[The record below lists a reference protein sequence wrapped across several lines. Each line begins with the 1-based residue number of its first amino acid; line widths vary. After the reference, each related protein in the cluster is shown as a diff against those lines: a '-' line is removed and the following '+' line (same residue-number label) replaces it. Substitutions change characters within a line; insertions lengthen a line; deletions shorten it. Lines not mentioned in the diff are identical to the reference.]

1 MPKNDEPK
9 HTFSSRQRWLG
20 GLNSVMASFLAL
32 VVVVMLNYVAGG
44 HLHRYYL
51 ARDAAFK
58 LSRETSSVLGSLPN
72 QVKITIFFQP
82 NGGANE
88 EVYGLTRSLLAE
100 YQNANPGHIH
110 VHVLD
115 YSRLAG
121 EAKEFLE
128 AHKLPQIQE
137 KDFVLIESGG
147 HSKLI
152 YARELSNYDFS
163 ELLSGKSKNVRR
175 SEFKGELLFTSAI
188 FAVCHPQALK
198 TYFLAGHGENNPG
211 DPKRKDDNLGNFGYS
226 KLAAILKDEVDSD
239 WDKLVL
245 AGTNDVPRDCQLLI
259 VAGPRGEF
267 LPEEVTKIAAYLK
280 NGGRLL
286 ALLPQPCGLDS
297 MLAAQWGIRF
307 GDKMVV
313 DPSYSEG
320 PGSFLVAKLNPHL
333 IMDPLIKEERY
344 PRMVWTRPVYHLEDR
359 VKVPGAPEFSP
370 LANTSKG
377 GIDETQKKDEYT
389 LIAAVEQ
396 GVIKGGDNP
405 RASGTRIIAAG
416 DSIFLDDQ
424 VLESWTPNHDFA
436 ELALNWLLQRP
447 AVMLEGLVPSPIKEY
462 RLYLTAT
469 QGARVRWLFLAL
481 MPGSILALGGLV
493 WLRRRH

>member
-1 MPKNDEPK
+1 MPQDDEPQ
-9 HTFSSRQRWLG
+9 HSFSSRQRWFG
-20 GLNSVMASFLAL
+20 GLNSVVAAVLAL
-32 VVVVMLNYVAGG
+32 AVVVMLNYVAGG

-58 LSRETSSVLGSLPN
+58 LSRETTSVVDSLTN
-72 QVKITIFFQP
+72 QVEITIFFQP

-88 EVYGLTRSLLAE
+88 EVYGLTHSLLAE

-121 EAKEFLE
+121 EANKFL
-128 AHKLPQIQE
+128 ADHKLPQLQE
-137 KDFVLIESGG
+137 KDFVMIESGG

-152 YARELSNYDFS
+152 FARELSNYDFS
-163 ELLSGKSKNVRR
+163 EMLSGRSKNVRR

-188 FAVCHPQALK
+188 FAVCHPQPLK
-198 TYFLAGHGENNPG
+198 TYFLTGHGENNPG
-211 DPKRKDDNLGNFGYS
+211 DPKSKDDSVGTFGYS

-245 AGTNDVPRDCQLLI
+245 TGTNDVPHDCQLLI
-259 VAGPRGEF
+259 VAGPSGEF
-267 LPEEVTKIAAYLK
+267 LPEEVTRIAAYLK

-286 ALLPQPCGLDS
+286 ALLPTAGSLDS
-297 MLAAQWGIRF
+297 MLATQWGVRF
-307 GDKMVV
+307 GDKKVF

-320 PGSFLVAKLNPHL
+320 LGSFLVAKLNPHL

-344 PRMVWTRPVYHLEDR
+344 PRMVLTRPIYHLEER
-359 VKVPGAPEFSP
+359 VKVPGAPEFVP

-377 GIDETQKKDEYT
+377 GTDEDQKKDEYT
-389 LIAAVEQ
+389 MIAAVEQ
-396 GVIKGGDNP
+396 GVIKGVDNP
-405 RASGTRIIAAG
+405 RASGTRIIVAG
-416 DSIFLDDQ
+416 NSIFLDDQ
-424 VLESWTPNHDFA
+424 LVESWGANHDFA

-447 AVMLEGLVPSPIKEY
+447 AIMLEGLVPSPIKEY
-462 RLYLTAT
+462 RLYYTKT
-469 QGARVRWLFLAL
+469 QGMRVRWLFLVL